1 MYYVEVC
8 YDYIYLR
15 KSRKDLEFDNDIDIL
30 ARHEKQLLELAN
42 KKGIH
47 IPPQNILREVVSG
60 ENLSERPMM
69 RYLLDKIENGE
80 VKNILCIEIE
90 RLSRGNS
97 IDQGI
102 ITQSIIM
109 NNVTVHTLQ
118 KTYDPQNEYDEEYF
132 EFGLFMSRREYKS
145 INRRLK
151 IGIAQSKK
159 EGKWVCSVTPF
170 GYDKTKLKGE
180 KGFMLVPNED
190 AETVKLIFDLFLEGN
205 KSPTIAKKLTELK
218 LKSATGRTEW
228 NDHMIRNILNNEVY
242 KGYIVINKRKTIKKV
257 SNNKITLSRPV
268 NNNYQ
273 IIKGMH
279 TPIVSEET
287 FDKCMSMREQAA
299 PKVRKDKEL
308 KNPFAGLIYCGL
320 CGKAMVRKPKYREY
334 ESILLHCRNPY
345 CNNRSSSFSLVE
357 ERIIETLK
365 DILKE
370 QKIFLDNYEA
380 EYIKKS
386 SNNSSEIKKIDKKI
400 NDLEKQF
407 IKTCEL
413 LEKGVYS
420 VDLFDMRSKSITEEK
435 NALNSLKNRLIED
448 NKKDETI
455 IIKKRI
461 PILEKCIDNYN
472 ILTIPEKNELLSA
485 LITKIEYVRTDKGR
499 KNNNFT
505 VKITI

>member
-1 MYYVEVC
+1 MYYVEVN

-42 KKGIH
+42 KMNLT
-47 IPPQNILREVVSG
+47 IPPENILREVVSG

-69 RYLLDKIENGE
+69 QYLLNKIENGE
-80 VKNILCIEIE
+80 VRNILCVEVE

-102 ITQSIIM
+102 ITQAIIM
-109 NNVTVHTLQ
+109 NNVSVHTLQ
-118 KTYDPQNEYDEEYF
+118 KTYDLNNEYDEEYF

-151 IGIAQSKK
+151 VGIMQSKK

-170 GYDKTKLKGE
+170 GYDKVKLKGE

-190 AETVKLIFDLFLEGN
+190 ADTVKIIFDLFLEGN
-205 KSPTIAKKLTELK
+205 KAPTIAKHLSELK
-218 LKSATGRTEW
+218 LKSATGRTDW
-228 NDHMIRNILNNEVY
+228 NDTMVRNILNNEVY
-242 KGYIVINKRKTIKKV
+242 KGYIVINKRKTIKSV

-268 NNNYQ
+268 NNTYQ
-273 IIKGMH
+273 LIKGLH
-279 TPIVSEET
+279 KPIVSEEI
-287 FDKCMSMREQAA
+287 FDKCKALKNIAA
-299 PKVRKDKEL
+299 PKVHKDKKL

-320 CGKAMVRKPKYREY
+320 CGKAMIRKPKYREY
-334 ESILLHCRNPY
+334 ESILLHCRNPH

-357 ERIIETLK
+357 EKILETLK
-365 DILKE
+365 GILKE
-370 QKIFLDNYEA
+370 QKTFLDNYEN
-380 EYIKKS
+380 EYRKKKN
-386 SNNSSEIKKIDKKI
+386 NNSDEIKKIDKKI
-400 NDLEKQF
+400 KELDKQF
-407 IKTCEL
+407 NKTCEL

-420 VDLFDMRSKSITEEK
+420 IELFEARSKSITEDK
-435 NALNSLKNRLIED
+435 KALNKLKIRLIED
-448 NKKDETI
+448 NKKDDTI

-472 ILTIPEKNELLSA
+472 TLTIPEKNELLSV
-485 LITKIEYVRTDKGR
+485 LITRIEYVRTDFGR

-505 VKITI
+505 IDIKL

>member
-1 MYYVEVC
+1 MYYEVN

-15 KSRKDLEFDNDIDIL
+15 KSRKDLEFDNDLDIL

-42 KKGIH
+42 KMNLT
-47 IPPQNILREVVSG
+47 IPPENILREVVSG
-60 ENLSERPMM
+60 ENLSERPIM

-80 VKNILCIEIE
+80 VRNILCVEIE

-109 NNVTVHTLQ
+109 NNVSVHTLQ
-118 KTYDPQNEYDEEYF
+118 KTYDLQNEYDEEYF

-151 IGIAQSKK
+151 VGIMQSKK

-170 GYDKTKLKGE
+170 GYDKVKLKGE

-190 AETVKLIFDLFLEGN
+190 AETVKLIFNLFLEGN
-205 KSPTIAKKLTELK
+205 KAPTIAKHLSKLQ
-218 LKSATGRTEW
+218 LKSATGKTKW
-228 NDHMIRNILNNEVY
+228 NDHMVRNILDNEVY
-242 KGYIVINKRKTIKKV
+242 KGYIVINKRKTIKSV

-268 NNNYQ
+268 NNNYRLV
-273 IIKGMH
+273 KGMH
-279 TPIVSEET
+279 KPIISEEI
-287 FDKCMSMREQAA
+287 FDKCKALKEKAA
-299 PKVRKDKEL
+299 PKVHINKEL

-334 ESILLHCRNPY
+334 ESILLHCRNPH
-345 CNNRSSSFSLVE
+345 CSNRSSSFSLVE
-357 ERIIETLK
+357 DRILETLK
-365 DILKE
+365 DILKN

-380 EYIKKS
+380 EYIKKA
-386 SNNSSEIKKIDKKI
+386 SNNENEIKKIDKKI
-400 NDLEKQF
+400 KELDNQF
-407 IKTCEL
+407 NKTCEL

-420 VDLFDMRSKSITEEK
+420 VELFEVRSKSITEEK
-435 NALNSLKNRLIED
+435 SALNGLKNRLI
-448 NKKDETI
+448 DESKNDDTI

-472 ILTIPEKNELLSA
+472 TLTIPEKNELLSV
-485 LITKIEYVRTDKGR
+485 LITRIEYVRTDKGR

-505 VKITI
+505 IDITL